1 MITFANKYAQIAY
14 LTFVYRKEIDS
25 INCCQ
30 RGVTHRI
37 AKQAGVVVIGHVHY
51 ALYIACEQS
60 GCRWQCDVECQLV
73 YEPYTESDVQGE
85 LVRYD
90 KVYSQSSE
98 IARGPVFIARARRSQ

>member
-1 MITFANKYAQIAY
+1 M
-14 LTFVYRKEIDS
+14 
-25 INCCQ
+25 
-30 RGVTHRI
+30 
-37 AKQAGVVVIGHVHY
+37 VVIGHVHY

-90 KVYSQSSE
+90 KAKAAKLREAQYLLPVHDVRSRRRFTACIYNVYLS
-98 IARGPVFIARARRSQ
+98 VC